1 MGIINKFKLKIGKHI
16 IIDYAVTFGVEFIIL
31 VISILLFRIVN
42 IRFETLGF
50 SEFTISK
57 RLIGFLMPLLMLGL
71 GVSLPKFLPLESKQ
85 KQLQIHYTA
94 VIIVTML
101 LVLGSILFL
110 FFPDYCSSM
119 VFGDAF
125 HKKMIFANLLFVYS
139 LMLHACVYNFFRGQ
153 FNFKMSGLV
162 QLINLGVLPLICCY
176 FADNML
182 DYFIVLSVSTI
193 IFLSIINLLQIPL
206 LNFKNLFFKEN
217 FIKLTNYGLQ
227 RMPGD
232 VVLGLFIALP
242 TFIATNYFSIIEA
255 GNIAF
260 CISLFNI
267 IIAFMSPINII
278 LLPKASKIV
287 FDKDFVQLKRIGGK
301 LLALALSIGIFSI
314 IAINFLAEFVLN
326 IFSISAENNTA
337 LYLKIVFT
345 GVIGYSVFSIIRSII
360 DAFYAKAKN
369 TVNISISFIFFIVS
383 LFTLKFLGIFTL
395 TNTLIVFSIS
405 INFLG
410 IITYYSLL
418 KINKLV

>member
-1 MGIINKFKLKIGKHI
+1 
-16 IIDYAVTFGVEFIIL
+16 
-31 VISILLFRIVN
+31 
-42 IRFETLGF
+42 
-50 SEFTISK
+50 
-57 RLIGFLMPLLMLGL
+57 
-71 GVSLPKFLPLESKQ
+71 
-85 KQLQIHYTA
+85 
-94 VIIVTML
+94 
-101 LVLGSILFL
+101 
-110 FFPDYCSSM
+110 
-119 VFGDAF
+119 
-125 HKKMIFANLLFVYS
+125 
-139 LMLHACVYNFFRGQ
+139 
-153 FNFKMSGLV
+153 
-162 QLINLGVLPLICCY
+162 
-176 FADNML
+176 
-182 DYFIVLSVSTI
+182 
-193 IFLSIINLLQIPL
+193 

-287 FDKDFVQLKRIGGK
+287 FYKDFVQLKRIGGK

-410 IITYYSLL
+410 VITYYSLV

>member
-1 MGIINKFKLKIGKHI
+1 
-16 IIDYAVTFGVEFIIL
+16 
-31 VISILLFRIVN
+31 
-42 IRFETLGF
+42 
-50 SEFTISK
+50 
-57 RLIGFLMPLLMLGL
+57 
-71 GVSLPKFLPLESKQ
+71 
-85 KQLQIHYTA
+85 
-94 VIIVTML
+94 
-101 LVLGSILFL
+101 
-110 FFPDYCSSM
+110 
-119 VFGDAF
+119 
-125 HKKMIFANLLFVYS
+125 
-139 LMLHACVYNFFRGQ
+139 
-153 FNFKMSGLV
+153 
-162 QLINLGVLPLICCY
+162 
-176 FADNML
+176 
-182 DYFIVLSVSTI
+182 
-193 IFLSIINLLQIPL
+193 
-206 LNFKNLFFKEN
+206 
-217 FIKLTNYGLQ
+217 
-227 RMPGD
+227 
-232 VVLGLFIALP
+232 
-242 TFIATNYFSIIEA
+242 
-255 GNIAF
+255 
-260 CISLFNI
+260 
-267 IIAFMSPINII
+267 MSPINII

-383 LFTLKFLGIFTL
+383 LFTIKFLDIFTL